1 MDLLN
6 AMMSRSSV
14 RAFLDEPIPRDLIE
28 FVLKSASRAPS
39 ALNLQPWEL
48 HVVMGSERK
57 RLSKKLLRS
66 YRERGITCG
75 PGTSKPLPDKF
86 MARARKCADDMKPL
100 VKRMGLEFKE
110 FVNEGSLSFY
120 GAPCVVFIFLDESFP
135 PERMLDAGTFI
146 AYFVLASHACGLG
159 SCPIGLASSYSDDI
173 GDFINVPDSKKLV
186 ISIALGK
193 PDLTQPINDFR
204 TERADP
210 LEFVRWID

>member
-14 RAFLDEPIPRDLIE
+14 RAFLEEPISRHLIE
-28 FVLKSASRAPS
+28 VVLKNASRAPS

-86 MARARKCADDMKPL
+86 ISRARKCADDMSPL
-100 VKRMGLEFKE
+100 IKRMGQEFKT
-110 FVNEGSLSFY
+110 FVNEGSLNFY

-135 PERMLDAGTFI
+135 PERMLDAGSFI
-146 AYFVLASHACGLG
+146 AYFVLAAHDCGLG

-173 GDFINVPDSKKLV
+173 RDFINVPDSKKLV
-186 ISIALGK
+186 ISIAVGK
-193 PDLTQPINDFR
+193 PDLTQAINEFR
-204 TERADP
+204 TERADTH
-210 LEFVRWID
+210 EFVRWVD